1 MFTPNSKSKPIIYSL
16 SRVNAPELKRLLPKR
31 TDFSPE
37 RLFEENLA
45 LKKKINELNDEI
57 KLQKTK

>member
-45 LKKKINELNDEI
+45 LKKKIN
-57 KLQKTK
+57 